1 MARSSVSLLPASV
14 SGPPV
19 VAGRAGGLSETVAGA
34 ASGASGDVDAVDAVR
49 GRVVE
54 ATLLVGCDLCAAG
67 WDEANREKSSRMLRA
82 ASQPD
87 KSNKPTAMLFLTRLI
102 VIRYLN
108 PWENP

>member
-19 VAGRAGGLSETVAGA
+19 VAGRAGGLSETVAGT
-34 ASGASGDVDAVDAVR
+34 ASGASGDGDAVDAVR

-54 ATLLVGCDLCAAG
+54 ATLLGGCDLCAAG
-67 WDEANREKSSRMLRA
+67 WDEANREKSSRIFRA

-108 PWENP
+108 PWETP